1 MSSRKNDAMI
11 KHLLVQIEELPEGG
25 FMAASEDLPD
35 LIAYAATASE
45 ALENA
50 KDVAQKL
57 VDSYLEHG
65 DALPPAF
72 RPSHST
78 HRELIT
84 VAVNG

>member
-1 MSSRKNDAMI
+1 MI
-11 KHLLVQIEELPEGG
+11 KHLMVQIEELPEGG
-25 FMAASEDLPD
+25 FMATSEDFPD
-35 LIAYAATASE
+35 LLAYATTASE

-65 DALPPAF
+65 DALPWDVKE
-72 RPSHST
+72 SESVHS
-78 HRELIT
+78 EMIA

>member
-1 MSSRKNDAMI
+1 MI
-11 KHLLVQIEELPEGG
+11 KHLVVQIEELPEGG
-25 FMAASEDLPD
+25 YMATSEDMPD
-35 LIAYAATASE
+35 LLAYAATASE

-65 DALPPAF
+65 DPLPPAF
-72 RPSHST
+72 RTSNGAQ
-78 HRELIT
+78 RELIA